1 MKSQTG
7 LVLRQHHACTVA
19 FLIAHAEQLGERLLT
34 TSHRSPLSDVVVGE
48 YPSQRP
54 VSRQRLL
61 VDSQLPQADSQLHGH
76 FVAVRQRRRRRLQVA
91 SGRHFALPEEV
102 YEATGVGVERM
113 VLVVDRE
120 QPFDLGNDGRDL
132 SSGSAILLRINE
144 DPALQA
150 VEEQEHVADVG
161 MWRLPATGEPLQIC
175 APGFRGDAVIAWPIG
190 SETLGDIDDTPR
202 DL

>member
-150 VEEQEHVADVG
+150 VEEQEYVADVG
-161 MWRLPATGEPLQIC
+161 MWCLPGTG
-175 APGFRGDAVIAWPIG
+175 
-190 SETLGDIDDTPR
+190 
-202 DL
+202 